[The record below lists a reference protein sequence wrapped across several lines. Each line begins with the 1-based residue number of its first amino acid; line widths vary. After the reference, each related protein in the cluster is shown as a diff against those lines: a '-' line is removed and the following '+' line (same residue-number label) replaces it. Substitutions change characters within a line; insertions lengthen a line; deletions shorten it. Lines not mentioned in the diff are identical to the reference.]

1 MHSQAPKVVSPQLDL
16 AEKIFAVIA
25 LLVFTEVLNFASY
38 NNVSEGI
45 PGFGYYVESVFDKI
59 VGYMR
64 TLIYV
69 ITFLLIIARLK
80 SVVRPAFRDPF
91 LWILVGIV
99 VASHM
104 WSDFPEVSQADGQTL
119 LKTTLLGLYLASR
132 FSFKEL
138 VQIMAWAFGL
148 AVVISLLYTLAFRG
162 AGIESGTHSGA
173 WRGPLTHKNPFA
185 RLMVIS
191 VLPPL
196 LAALDLH
203 IRRYRYFVFAVSGLA
218 VALIV
223 LSTSKTAL
231 VICITLVV
239 LLPLY
244 SALRWSDGLAI
255 PFFIT
260 MTLVGGSLATWG
272 VSNWDNLLIGLG
284 RDPTLSGRTYIWE
297 AVIDQIWKRP
307 WFGYGYQAFWKE
319 KGEAEYVWRAVR
331 FIVFQAHNGFIN
343 IGVELGL
350 VGLSLFVL
358 SLFFTYIRAIKWAR
372 LGKTSADLWPIT
384 YVTFLI
390 MYNYSENTNL
400 EPTSLYWVLYVAV
413 TLSLK
418 NLRVVNTWEEVESLG
433 QRRLNRTSLESLP

>member
-1 MHSQAPKVVSPQLDL
+1 MHSSLPKEVSPVLDL
-16 AEKIFAVIA
+16 AEKIFAVVA

-45 PGFGYYVESVFDKI
+45 PGFGYYVESLFDKI
-59 VGYMR
+59 VGYAR
-64 TLIYV
+64 ILIYV
-69 ITFLLIIARLK
+69 ITFLLLLARLN
-80 SVVRPAFRDPF
+80 SVVRTARRDLI
-91 LWILVGIV
+91 LWLLVG
-99 VASHM
+99 VAATSYL

-119 LKTTLLGLYLASR
+119 IKTTLFGLYLASR
-132 FSFKEL
+132 FSWKEL

-148 AVVISLLYTLAFRG
+148 AVVISFLYTLAFRSV
-162 AGIESGTHSGA
+162 GIESGTHAGA

-191 VLPPL
+191 ALPPL
-196 LAALDLH
+196 LAALDLR
-203 IRRYRYFVFAVSGLA
+203 IRWRRYLVFAVSGLA

-231 VICITLVV
+231 VICLTLVV

-244 SALRWSDGLAI
+244 RALRLSDGLAI

-260 MTLVGGSLATWG
+260 LIMVGGSLATWVAG
-272 VSNWDNLLIGLG
+272 NWDGLLIRLG

-331 FIVFQAHNGFIN
+331 FIVFQAHNGFLN

-350 VGLSLFVL
+350 VGLSLFVI
-358 SLFFTYIRAIKWAR
+358 SLIFAYIRAIKWVR
-372 LGKTSADLWPIT
+372 LSQNSVDLWPIS
-384 YVTFLI
+384 YVTFML

-400 EPTSLYWVLYVAV
+400 EPTSLYWVLYVTV
-413 TLSLK
+413 TLALK
-418 NLRVVNTWEEVESLG
+418 NIRSINRQRQSENWHKGSLVE
-433 QRRLNRTSLESLP
+433 PV